1 MNSFKKSVV
10 IILTIFSWTLVQAQE
25 YKEQSYDDLLNE
37 LTSRTKKSQSYY
49 ANESLDSIKIH
60 VGFGALASA
69 NKIKIQDKTLIK
81 EQSGFQLS
89 MGLDLFSQNWA
100 TEIVIRNFGQTES
113 ATEIRSL
120 REYDLIVLFK
130 DKLEN
135 QMGYRFGMGL
145 GTRYLRISDNA
156 NNIFIDSS
164 TPTGVLFIGAE
175 AFLSQYLSIIFD
187 MGTRTALITDTVD
200 KNSIDLG
207 LNLVTNF

>member
-1 MNSFKKSVV
+1 MGTIKKV
-10 IILTIFSWTLVQAQE
+10 ILILMTAFSWTQVQAQD
-25 YKEQSYDDLLNE
+25 YQEQSYDDLLNE
-37 LTSRTKKSQSYY
+37 LTSRSKRTQSYY
-49 ANESLDSIKIH
+49 ANESLDLIKIH
-60 VGFGALASA
+60 IGFGALASA
-69 NKIKIQDKTLIK
+69 NKIKMLDKTFIK

-100 TEIVIRNFGQTES
+100 TEIVIRNFGQTSS

-120 REYDLIVLFK
+120 REYDLTVLFK

-145 GTRYLRISDNA
+145 GTRYLRISDNT
-156 NNIFIDSS
+156 NNIFVDSS

-175 AFLSQYLSIIFD
+175 AFISQYLSFIFD
-187 MGTRTALITDTVD
+187 LGTRTALISDTVD

-207 LNLVTNF
+207 LSLVTNF